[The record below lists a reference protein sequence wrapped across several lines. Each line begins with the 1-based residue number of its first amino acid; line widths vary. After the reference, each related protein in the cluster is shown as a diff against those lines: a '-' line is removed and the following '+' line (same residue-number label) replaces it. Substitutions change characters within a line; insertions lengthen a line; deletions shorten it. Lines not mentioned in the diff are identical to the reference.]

1 MLRVENASFEVKKG
15 RKKLVILDDV
25 SFSVKPGEL
34 VVITGPNGSGKSTLA
49 KIIAGVE
56 ALSNGKIIL
65 NEQDISTKDCTER
78 ARMGIAYSLQAP
90 VRFKGLT
97 VRDLL
102 QIASTSGE
110 TFCGENFAE
119 VNGLLEKVGL
129 DSGQYLDREIDSSL
143 SGGELKRIE
152 IASVIARNAS
162 FTIFDEPEAG
172 IDIWSFNNLIKA
184 FKDMRKNSSEHAI
197 VIISHQERIMQL
209 ADRIIVLKDGK
220 VALDGKSEKV
230 LAAMGDVK

>member
-1 MLRVENASFEVKKG
+1 MLRVESVSFEVKKG

-56 ALSNGKIIL
+56 MLSSGKIIL
-65 NEQDISTKDCTER
+65 NEQDVSTKDCTER

-90 VRFKGLT
+90 VHFKGLT

-110 TFCGENFAE
+110 TFCGENLAE
-119 VNGLLEKVGL
+119 VSCLLEKVGL
-129 DSGQYLDREIDSSL
+129 DSEQYLNREINNSL

-152 IASVIARNAS
+152 IASVIARNAKLV
-162 FTIFDEPEAG
+162 IFDEPEAG
-172 IDIWSFNNLIKA
+172 IDIWSFNNLIKV
-184 FKDMRKNSSEHAI
+184 FNEMRKNSPECAI
-197 VIISHQERIMQL
+197 VIISHQERIMKM
-209 ADRIIVLKDGK
+209 ANRILLLKNGKIAFDGSSG
-220 VALDGKSEKV
+220 D
-230 LAAMGDVK
+230 AMKMMRDTQ

>member
-15 RKKLVILDDV
+15 RKKLVILDDI

-56 ALSNGKIIL
+56 MLSNGKIIL
-65 NEQDISTKDCTER
+65 NEQDVSTKDCTER

-90 VRFKGLT
+90 VHFKGLT

-110 TFCGENFAE
+110 TFCGENLAE

-172 IDIWSFNNLIKA
+172 IDIWSFNNLIKV
-184 FKDMRKNSSEHAI
+184 FNDMRKNSSEHAI

-230 LAAMGDVK
+230 LATMGDVK

>member
-1 MLRVENASFEVKKG
+1 MLRVEGASFEVKKG

-49 KIIAGVE
+49 KIIAGIE
-56 ALSNGKIIL
+56 TLSNGKIIL
-65 NEQDISTKDCTER
+65 NGQDISTKDCTER
-78 ARMGIAYSLQAP
+78 ARMGIAYSLQTP
-90 VRFKGLT
+90 VHFKGLT

-110 TFCGENFAE
+110 TFCGENLAE
-119 VNGLLEKVGL
+119 VSGLLEKVGL
-129 DSGQYLDREIDSSL
+129 DSGQYLDREINNSL

-172 IDIWSFNNLIKA
+172 IDIWSFNNLIKV

-230 LAAMGDVK
+230 LAVMGDVK

>member
-56 ALSNGKIIL
+56 MLSNGKIIL
-65 NEQDISTKDCTER
+65 NEQDVSTKDCTER

-90 VRFKGLT
+90 VHFKGLT

-110 TFCGENFAE
+110 TFCGENLAE

-129 DSGQYLDREIDSSL
+129 DSGQYLDREINSSL

-172 IDIWSFNNLIKA
+172 IDIWSFNNLIKV

>member
-25 SFSVKPGEL
+25 SFSVKSGEL

-56 ALSNGKIIL
+56 MLSNGKIIL
-65 NEQDISTKDCTER
+65 NEQDVSTKDCTER

-90 VRFKGLT
+90 VHFKGLT

-110 TFCGENFAE
+110 TFCGENLAE

-172 IDIWSFNNLIKA
+172 IDIWSFNNLIKV
-184 FKDMRKNSSEHAI
+184 FKDMRKNNSEHAI

>member
-1 MLRVENASFEVKKG
+1 MLRVESVSFEVKKG

-56 ALSNGKIIL
+56 MLSSGKIIL
-65 NEQDISTKDCTER
+65 NEQDVSTKDCTER

-90 VRFKGLT
+90 VHFKGLT

-110 TFCGENFAE
+110 TFCGENLAE
-119 VNGLLEKVGL
+119 VSCLLEKVGL
-129 DSGQYLDREIDSSL
+129 DSEQYLDREINNSL

-152 IASVIARNAS
+152 IASVIARNAKLV
-162 FTIFDEPEAG
+162 IFDEPEAG
-172 IDIWSFNNLIKA
+172 IDIWSFNNLIKV
-184 FKDMRKNSSEHAI
+184 FNEMRKNSPECAI
-197 VIISHQERIMQL
+197 VIISHQERIMKM
-209 ADRIIVLKDGK
+209 ANRILLLKNGKIAFDG
-220 VALDGKSEKV
+220 LSGD
-230 LAAMGDVK
+230 AMKMMRDTQ

>member
-1 MLRVENASFEVKKG
+1 MLRVESVSFEVKKG

-56 ALSNGKIIL
+56 MLSSGKIIL
-65 NEQDISTKDCTER
+65 NEQDVSTKDCTER

-90 VRFKGLT
+90 VHFKGLT

-110 TFCGENFAE
+110 TFCGENLAE
-119 VNGLLEKVGL
+119 VSGLLEKVGL
-129 DSGQYLDREIDSSL
+129 DSEQYLDREINNSL

-152 IASVIARNAS
+152 IASVIARDAKLV
-162 FTIFDEPEAG
+162 IFDEPEAG
-172 IDIWSFNNLIKA
+172 IDIWSFNNLIKV
-184 FKDMRKNSSEHAI
+184 FNEMRKNSPECAI
-197 VIISHQERIMQL
+197 VIISHQERIMKM
-209 ADRIIVLKDGK
+209 ANRILLLKNGKIAFDGSSG
-220 VALDGKSEKV
+220 D
-230 LAAMGDVK
+230 AMKMMRDTQ

>member
-25 SFSVKPGEL
+25 SFLVKPGEL

-49 KIIAGVE
+49 KIIAGIE
-56 ALSNGKIIL
+56 TLSNGKIIL
-65 NEQDISTKDCTER
+65 NGQDISTKDCTER
-78 ARMGIAYSLQAP
+78 ARMGIAYSLQTP
-90 VRFKGLT
+90 VHFKGLT

-110 TFCGENFAE
+110 TFCGENLAE
-119 VNGLLEKVGL
+119 VSGLLEKVGL
-129 DSGQYLDREIDSSL
+129 DSGQYLDREINNSL

-172 IDIWSFNNLIKA
+172 IDIWSFNNLIKV